1 MTEMVILRKFISE
14 QKVPLTLDMVNNFLE
29 QSEDKKI
36 IIFTVFTES
45 LKKLKGELGDIAVCH
60 NGEMNEKEK
69 QKSIDEFQ
77 TNPNK
82 RVFIGNIISAGSAI
96 TLTASDT
103 TIFHDIDFV
112 PSNHQQAEDRNYRIG
127 QEKTVNIYYPIFQDT
142 IEEKIYE
149 MLNRKKQIISTIMGE
164 ENKNIDIS
172 DDFIDLF
179 KTSIE

>member
-1 MTEMVILRKFISE
+1 
-14 QKVPLTLDMVNNFLE
+14 
-29 QSEDKKI
+29 
-36 IIFTVFTES
+36 
-45 LKKLKGELGDIAVCH
+45 LGDIAVCH

-112 PSNHQQAEDRNYRIG
+112 PSNHQQAEDRNYRIS
-127 QEKTVNIYYPIFQDT
+127 QDKTVNIYYPIFQDT

-149 MLNRKKQIISTIMGE
+149 MLNRKKQVISKIMGE